1 VLTSHPSGPGNRDD
15 GPVGI
20 APSGGL
26 APAASHGNPTMHH
39 SSAGEAVQPRCRSH
53 SAPVRHRALRLHP
66 VPESHGPAM
75 TLAFHEVETGVLPP
89 EGHPT
94 ILIIDDDPASRDWL
108 AATLSVEGFDVVTAD
123 GGAEGIA
130 RVRSVDAA
138 LILLNMQLVDS
149 QGLSVFRTITSL
161 SSVPVIMVTDRDDE
175 IDAVLSLEA
184 GAADHITKPPRPRE
198 LTARIRAVLRR
209 VGRPEAGPV
218 RPPAPV
224 DVFTLGPVCIDL
236 SRRQANVRGLAAELS
251 RKEFDLLA
259 LLVSEAGHVVTR
271 QQCMERIWRDKL
283 MGDSRTLDTHVKR
296 LRKKVERHPAEP
308 EHVLTVRGIGY
319 RFNP

>member
-1 VLTSHPSGPGNRDD
+1 
-15 GPVGI
+15 
-20 APSGGL
+20 
-26 APAASHGNPTMHH
+26 
-39 SSAGEAVQPRCRSH
+39 
-53 SAPVRHRALRLHP
+53 
-66 VPESHGPAM
+66 M
-75 TLAFHEVETGVLPP
+75 TLAIREVEAGVLPP

-123 GGAEGIA
+123 DGAEGIA
-130 RVRSVDAA
+130 LVGSVSPS
-138 LILLNMQLVDS
+138 LILLDMQLVDS
-149 QGLSVFRTITSL
+149 QGLSVFRTITAL
-161 SSVPVIMVTDRDDE
+161 SSVPVIMVTARDDE
-175 IDAVLSLEA
+175 LDAVLSLEA

-209 VGRPEAGPV
+209 VGRPEPGPS
-218 RPPAPV
+218 RPSTPEG
-224 DVFTLGPVCIDL
+224 VFTLGPVCIDL
-236 SRRQANVRGLAAELS
+236 SRREANVRGRAVELS

-271 QQCMERIWRDKL
+271 KQCMERIWRDKK

-296 LRKKVERHPAEP
+296 LRKKVERHPGQP